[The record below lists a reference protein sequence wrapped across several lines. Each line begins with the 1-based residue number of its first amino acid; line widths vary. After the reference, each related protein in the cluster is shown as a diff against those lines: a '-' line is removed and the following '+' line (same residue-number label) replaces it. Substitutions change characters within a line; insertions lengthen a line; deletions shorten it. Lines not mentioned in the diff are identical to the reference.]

1 MPKPAQHSYLKAI
14 MIQKRERRGDRVKCD
29 GCGRFSPVVH
39 KHEVVNDNRLFTP
52 CARMLAEDE
61 LLSVLL
67 CPACH
72 EVAGGKAAQF
82 LAFNVRLFA
91 RAWGREAA
99 YAAVKAQLAAV
110 EDLLRVN
117 YPTTRLNLRMPEW
130 DEVWP
135 GESGA
140 AVAGKESVKS

>member
-14 MIQKRERRGDRVKCD
+14 MIQKRARRGDRVQCD

-39 KHEVVNDNRLFTP
+39 KHEVVNDQRLFTP

-61 LLSVLL
+61 LLSVIL

-72 EVAGGKAAQF
+72 EAAGGKAAEF
-82 LAFNVRLFA
+82 LTFNVRLFA
-91 RAWGREAA
+91 RVWGREAA

-110 EDLLRVN
+110 EALLQVN
-117 YPTTRLNLRMPEW
+117 HPTTKLNIRMPDW
-130 DEVWP
+130 ADVWP
-135 GESGA
+135 VEA
-140 AVAGKESVKS
+140 AGKGTVSHV